1 VPVFGEIKQYIE
13 AVCFDHAQVPGVRRL
28 KMKEQA
34 FAKLNIRAGN
44 NALLCID
51 GGGIR
56 GIMTLQLL
64 KKLEE
69 LAGLPC
75 HKLFDMVAGTSTGG
89 IIAGLIASGKTA
101 IEIEDLYVRLVKQ
114 VFSKKSW
121 AASRF
126 LNPPEYTK
134 KSYRT
139 ILKEIIGTD
148 TTLQTACANTGID
161 LMITSKD
168 VAAGEETYFTCF
180 KDGEDYVGTYKDVLL
195 RAVME
200 ATMSA
205 PTYFTPL
212 ERFVDGGVTTYN
224 NPALAAI
231 MEAVKYGPKNK
242 YNTSALTVFSF
253 GTGCRPQ
260 FVKPDSV
267 AHPDGPDAYFWLQW
281 IMTEAGDDASDMQNF
296 LLRSGAFKGLD
307 FRRFQLSLDTTA
319 IGKLPN
325 RELADLHDV
334 TANWLGDLTDADLGD
349 IPLDKV
355 GFFPLMKVI
364 GDAMVEYIMQNQSPP
379 FGKDLVDD
387 KGKELLVSRL
397 GDVERIKIQMSAA
410 EWVDG
415 YEE

>member
-1 VPVFGEIKQYIE
+1 
-13 AVCFDHAQVPGVRRL
+13 
-28 KMKEQA
+28 MKEQE
-34 FAKLNIRAGN
+34 FKNLNIKAGN
-44 NALLCID
+44 KVILCLD

-69 LAGLPC
+69 VAGLPC
-75 HKLFDMVAGTSTGG
+75 YELFEMVAGTSTGG
-89 IIAGLIASGKTA
+89 IIAGLIAMGKKA
-101 IEIEDLYVRLVKQ
+101 AEIEDLYIRLVKQ
-114 VFSKKSW
+114 VFTKRGW

-126 LNPPEYTK
+126 LNPPDYSK
-134 KSYRT
+134 KNYRN
-139 ILKEIIGTD
+139 ILKEIIG
-148 TTLQTACANTGID
+148 ANTTIQDACMKTGVD
-161 LMITSKD
+161 VMITSKD

-180 KDGEDYVGTYKDVLL
+180 KDGNNYLGTYKDVLL

-231 MEAVKYGPKNK
+231 MEAVKYGPKGK
-242 YNTSALTVFSF
+242 YDTSALTVFSF

-260 FVKPDSV
+260 FVLPDKV

-281 IMTEAGDDASDMQNF
+281 IMTEASDDASDMQNF
-296 LLRSGAFKGLD
+296 LLRSGAFNGLD
-307 FRRFQLSLDTTA
+307 FRRFQISLDTVA
-319 IGKLPN
+319 IKKLPN
-325 RELADLHDV
+325 RELTELHDV
-334 TANWLGDLTDADLGD
+334 TANWLWDLTNENLAD

-355 GFFPLMKVI
+355 SLFPLMKII
-364 GDAMVEYIMQNQSPP
+364 GEAMVEYIAQNQNLP

-397 GDVERIKIQMSAA
+397 GDIDRIKTQMSRPSWLDNC
-410 EWVDG
+410 ED
-415 YEE
+415 

>member
-1 VPVFGEIKQYIE
+1 MKAPSWE
-13 AVCFDHAQVPGVRRL
+13 ANRAASLFEGKDMR
-28 KMKEQA
+28 KKA
-34 FAKLNIRAGN
+34 FANLNIKAGN
-44 NALLCID
+44 KTLLCLD

-69 LAGLPC
+69 VAGVPC
-75 HKLFDMVAGTSTGG
+75 CELFDIVGGTSTGG
-89 IIAGLIASGKTA
+89 IIAGLIALGKSA
-101 IEIEDLYVRLVKQ
+101 AEIEELYVRLVKQ
-114 VFSKKSW
+114 VFSRKGW
-121 AASRF
+121 AANRF

-134 KSYRT
+134 KNYRA
-139 ILKEIIGTD
+139 ILKEIIGAN
-148 TTLQTACANTGID
+148 TTIQDACKTTGID
-161 LMITSKD
+161 IMITSKD

-180 KDGEDYVGTYKDVLL
+180 QDGNEYLGTYKDVLL

-231 MEAVKYGPKNK
+231 MEAVKYGPKKK
-242 YNTSALTVFSF
+242 YDADKLTVFSF

-260 FVKPDSV
+260 FVLPDKV

-296 LLRSGAFKGLD
+296 LLRSGAFDGLD
-307 FRRFQLSLDTTA
+307 FRRFQISLDTEA
-319 IGKLPN
+319 IRKLPN
-325 RELADLHDV
+325 RELSDLHDV
-334 TANWLGDLTDADLGD
+334 TANWLWDLTNEDLAD

-355 GFFPLMKVI
+355 SLFPLMKII
-364 GDAMVEYIMQNQSPP
+364 GEAMADYVAQNQKPM
-379 FGKDLVDD
+379 FGQDLVDD
-387 KGKELLVSRL
+387 NGKELLVSRL
-397 GDVERIKIQMSAA
+397 GDIDRIRTQMSKPA
-410 EWVDG
+410 WLDS
-415 YEE
+415 YED

>member
-1 VPVFGEIKQYIE
+1 M
-13 AVCFDHAQVPGVRRL
+13 R
-28 KMKEQA
+28 EQA
-34 FAKLNIRAGN
+34 FANLNIKAGN
-44 NALLCID
+44 KVILCLD

-56 GIMTLQLL
+56 GIMSLQLL

-69 LAGLPC
+69 IAGMPC
-75 HKLFDMVAGTSTGG
+75 CELFDMVGGTSTGG
-89 IIAGLIASGKTA
+89 IIAGLIALGKKA
-101 IEIEDLYVRLVKQ
+101 AEIEDLYIRLVKQ
-114 VFSKKSW
+114 VFTKRGW
-121 AASRF
+121 AANRF
-126 LNPPEYTK
+126 LNPPDYTK
-134 KSYRT
+134 KNYRD
-139 ILKEIIGTD
+139 ILKEIIGEN
-148 TTLQTACANTGID
+148 TTIQDACMKSRLD
-161 LMITSKD
+161 VMITSKD

-180 KDGEDYVGTYKDVLL
+180 KDKNNYIGTYKDVLL

-231 MEAVKYGPKNK
+231 MEAVKYGPKGK
-242 YNTSALTVFSF
+242 YDTSALTVFSF

-260 FVKPDSV
+260 FVLPDNV

-296 LLRSGAFKGLD
+296 LLRSGVFNGLD
-307 FRRFQLSLDTTA
+307 FRRFQISLDTEA

-325 RELADLHDV
+325 REISDLHDV
-334 TANWLGDLTDADLGD
+334 TANWLGDLTNEDLAD

-355 GFFPLMKVI
+355 SLFPLMKVI
-364 GDAMVEYIMQNQSPP
+364 GEAMVAYIMENQSPP

-397 GDVERIKIQMSAA
+397 GDIDRIKIQMSKPAWL
-410 EWVDG
+410 ESCED
-415 YEE
+415 

>member
-1 VPVFGEIKQYIE
+1 MKDQAYKNLKIK
-13 AVCFDHAQVPGVRRL
+13 
-28 KMKEQA
+28 
-34 FAKLNIRAGN
+34 AGN
-44 NALLCID
+44 KVILCLD

-69 LAGLPC
+69 VAGIPC
-75 HKLFDMVAGTSTGG
+75 HKLFDMVGGTSTGG
-89 IIAGLIASGKTA
+89 IIAGLIAMGKKA
-101 IEIEDLYVRLVKQ
+101 AEIEDLYVRLVKQ
-114 VFSKKSW
+114 VFTKRGW
-121 AASRF
+121 AANRF
-126 LNPPEYTK
+126 LNPPDYTK
-134 KSYRT
+134 KNYRS
-139 ILKEIIGTD
+139 ILKEIIGANTTIQDACVKTD
-148 TTLQTACANTGID
+148 TDI
-161 LMITSKD
+161 MITAKD

-180 KDGEDYVGTYKDVLL
+180 KDKSRYLGTYKDVLL

-212 ERFVDGGVTTYN
+212 ERFVDGGVTSYN
-224 NPALAAI
+224 NPALASI
-231 MEAVKYGPKNK
+231 MEAVKYGPKGK
-242 YNTSALTVFSF
+242 YDAGKLTVFSF

-260 FVKPDSV
+260 FVLPDKV

-281 IMTEAGDDASDMQNF
+281 MMTEAGDDASDMQNF

-307 FRRFQLSLDTTA
+307 FRRFQISLDAEA
-319 IGKLPN
+319 IRKLPN
-325 RELADLHDV
+325 RELTDLHDV
-334 TANWLGDLTDADLGD
+334 TADWLWDLSNENLAD

-355 GFFPLMKVI
+355 SLFPLMKVV
-364 GDAMVEYIMQNQSPP
+364 GEAMVEYIVQNQKPP

-397 GDVERIKIQMSAA
+397 GDIKRIKTQMSRPK
-410 EWVDG
+410 WLDG